1 MPHINDITEKLTTE
15 HHLTHNEFVALLD
28 SNSEDLRTKLAD
40 EANRVRSRVFGNDI
54 YIRGLIEFTNYCK
67 NDCLYCGIRM
77 SNKNATRYRLTEE
90 DIMFCCENGY
100 ALGFRTFVLQGG
112 EDPYYNDDRM
122 EAIVSSIKKAYP
134 DCAIT
139 LSLGERSRESYEQLY
154 NAGAERY
161 LLREET
167 ADKEHY
173 HMLHPDSMSYSNRMD
188 CLRNLKDIG
197 YQTGCGFMVGS
208 PYQTHD
214 NLASDLTFIQE
225 FKPHMVGIGPYI
237 THADTPFADRENGTL
252 EDTLL
257 LISILRLIDPK
268 LLLPAT
274 TSLGTIHPLGRE
286 LGIKAGANVVMPN
299 LSPVDVRKQYMLY
312 DNKIC
317 TGDEAAEC
325 INCMDRRMES
335 IGYKIVTSR
344 GDSPTKTIS
353 AISH

>member
-1 MPHINDITEKLTTE
+1 MNDIINKLIE
-15 HHLTHNEFVALLD
+15 HRPLSHADFTALLD
-28 SNSEDLRTKLAD
+28 SNCEKLRTELAD
-40 EANRVRSRVFGNDI
+40 KAVSVRSSVFGKDI

-67 NDCLYCGIRM
+67 NNCYYCGIRAG
-77 SNKNATRYRLTEE
+77 NNNAVRYRLEPD
-90 DIMFCCENGY
+90 DILSCCENGY

-112 EDPYYNDDRM
+112 EDPYYTDDIM
-122 EAIVSSIKKAYP
+122 VKIVSEIHKKYP

-139 LSLGERSRESYEQLY
+139 LSIGERSKESYIRLY
-154 NAGAERY
+154 KAGAERY

-167 ADKEHY
+167 SDEGHY
-173 HMLHPDSMSYSNRMD
+173 RKLHPDNMSFYNRMD
-188 CLRNLKDIG
+188 CLRNLKEIG

-208 PYQTHD
+208 PYQTYD
-214 NLASDLTFIQE
+214 NLAKDLIFIQE

-237 THADTPFADRENGTL
+237 THAETPFANMSNGTL

-257 LISILRLIDPK
+257 LISILRLMDPE
-268 LLLPAT
+268 LLIPAT

-299 LSPVDVRKQYMLY
+299 LSPVNVRKQYMLY

-335 IGYKIVTSR
+335 IGYKVVTSR
-344 GDSPTKTIS
+344 GDSPR
-353 AISH
+353 AV